1 MFTDTDD
8 NYDDDDNVSDDSD
21 DDNSDD
27 GRDDDDD
34 TDDLFS
40 AGLMDIED
48 GLRGFLSSGI
58 ERYMVIVRYYSI
70 NDSYVHV
77 MMVIVT
83 DVVLATSTCCCCLY
97 NDSET
102 R

>member
-1 MFTDTDD
+1 MFTDTDYYD
-8 NYDDDDNVSDDSD
+8 DDDDDNVSD

-27 GRDDDDD
+27 GRDDDDY

-58 ERYMVIVRYYSI
+58 ERYMVIVR
-70 NDSYVHV
+70 
-77 MMVIVT
+77 
-83 DVVLATSTCCCCLY
+83 
-97 NDSET
+97 
-102 R
+102 

>member
-1 MFTDTDD
+1 MFTDTDY
-8 NYDDDDNVSDDSD
+8 YDDDDDDSD

-27 GRDDDDD
+27 DHHHHDD

-58 ERYMVIVRYYSI
+58 ERYMVIGRKYSI
-70 NDSYVHV
+70 NDCYVEV
-77 MMVIVT
+77 MMVIGT
-83 DVVLATSTCCCCLY
+83 DVVLATTCCCCLY

>member
-21 DDNSDD
+21 DSDDDNSDD

-34 TDDLFS
+34 HHDDTDNLLS

-48 GLRGFLSSGI
+48 GLRGILSSGLLFSA
-58 ERYMVIVRYYSI
+58 EEEALRV
-70 NDSYVHV
+70 D
-77 MMVIVT
+77 
-83 DVVLATSTCCCCLY
+83 
-97 NDSET
+97 
-102 R
+102 

>member
-1 MFTDTDD
+1 MYLLYVDVAYLDGYNMFTDTDD
-8 NYDDDDNVSDDSD
+8 NNDDDDNFSDDSNDSDD

-27 GRDDDDD
+27 NCDDGRDDDDDHHHDD

-58 ERYMVIVRYYSI
+58 ERYMVIVR
-70 NDSYVHV
+70 
-77 MMVIVT
+77 
-83 DVVLATSTCCCCLY
+83 
-97 NDSET
+97 
-102 R
+102 